1 MESRS
6 NLWAVQEGADLA
18 FEWWED
24 ECLVHHAL
32 SNDTHRIASW
42 TALLLEVLMEMP
54 FATTQALA
62 DRCDLAVDEVS
73 EALDSLARLELVVRA

>member
-1 MESRS
+1 MESKS
-6 NLWAVQEGADLA
+6 NLWAVPEGADLA

-42 TALLLEVLMEMP
+42 TAVLLEVLMEMP